1 MLGCQD
7 ASVVKNLSSS
17 LCSPPR
23 GQESRL
29 QAGTEAA
36 AQGWLIGDKMG
47 IRLGNKVEAL
57 LSDGGQEGLTANTA
71 SC

>member
-1 MLGCQD
+1 MVLHVGR
-7 ASVVKNLSSS
+7 SH
-17 LCSPPR
+17 
-23 GQESRL
+23 SRL

-36 AQGWLIGDKMG
+36 TQGWLIADKMG

-71 SC
+71 SR